1 MLIEFQISNFM
12 SFREPAKLSMVKAA
26 GDELSETNTFS
37 PTAPSTPDL
46 LRGTAV
52 YGPNAS
58 GKSNLVHALRVMQR
72 MVLRSVE
79 EGQKGKPV
87 PVIPFRLDAA
97 SRTRP
102 SEFEIIFVNEG
113 VRYQYG
119 FAATAE
125 RILEEWLVAY
135 PKGRP
140 QRLIDRR
147 YDEASDSDEWGGMAK
162 LIGAKKVWQEA
173 TRPNAL
179 FLSTAIHLN
188 NRQLAPVFG
197 WFWKVLHIVGPDGL
211 PPATSMTACEEA
223 ESRRKIL
230 AFLDAADIHIDDIE
244 IQENRVEAKHFPP
257 EMLDSLQ
264 HDKEDRYVT
273 VKSPLAL
280 HRLENGETEYFE
292 WGEESD
298 GTKKLFEFAGPMLE
312 ALAGGHVVVI
322 DELNNHLHPLLA
334 EYLVRLFHL
343 PETNTANAQLLLTT
357 HDISLLDQRLLRRD
371 QIWFCRQD
379 RKQATHLYPLLDH
392 SPRKGSEN
400 LAHGYLSGRYGATP
414 YVKGVPLMREVSSG

>member
-1 MLIEFQISNFM
+1 MLIEFRLSNFM
-12 SFREPAKLSMVKAA
+12 SFRESATLSMVKAA
-26 GDELSETNTFS
+26 GDELAPTNTFS
-37 PTAPSTPDL
+37 PAAPSTPDL
-46 LRGTAV
+46 LRSTAV

-58 GKSNLVHALRVMQR
+58 GKSNFVHALRVMQR

-79 EGQKGKPV
+79 EGQKGKSV
-87 PVIPFRLDAA
+87 PVVPFRLDAT
-97 SRTRP
+97 SRSRP
-102 SEFEIIFVNEG
+102 SEFEIVFVNEG

-147 YDEASDSDEWGGMAK
+147 YDEAGDADEWGGMAK
-162 LIGAKKVWQEA
+162 LTGAKKVWQDA

-188 NRQLAPVFG
+188 NRQLVPVFE
-197 WFWKVLHIVGPDGL
+197 WFRRVLHIVGPDGL
-211 PPATSMTACEEA
+211 PPAYSMMACGETEG
-223 ESRRKIL
+223 RKGIL
-230 AFLDAADIHIDDIE
+230 AFLGAADIHIDDIE
-244 IQENRVEAKHFPP
+244 IKESKVEAKHFPP
-257 EMLDSLQ
+257 EVLDSLQ

-273 VKSPLAL
+273 VKSPRAL
-280 HRLENGETEYFE
+280 HRLENGEMEYFE

-298 GTKKLFEFAGPMLE
+298 GTKKLFEFAGPMRE
-312 ALAGGHVVVI
+312 ALERGYVVVI
-322 DELNNHLHPLLA
+322 DELNNHLHPLLT
-334 EYLVRLFHL
+334 EYLVQLFHS
-343 PETNTANAQLLLTT
+343 PERNTANAQLLFTT

-371 QIWFCRQD
+371 QVWFCRQD
-379 RKQATHLYPLLDH
+379 RKRSTHLYPLLDH

-414 YVKGVPLMREVSSG
+414 YVKGVPLIREVSGG